1 MSETLPLGLTQSVPP
16 GETASVTTLAALQK
30 QDGRA
35 VVVGELAGGE
45 HLVILAEANA
55 GVGDFANAAGPYAVT
70 DLIRHADACVVGD
83 RRALTDGKG
92 HRALAMFAVAL
103 MNRIAELQKEQG
115 A

>member
-1 MSETLPLGLTQSVPP
+1 MSALEQSVVP
-16 GETASVTTLAALQK
+16 GETASVTALAALQK
-30 QDGRA
+30 ADGRA

-55 GVGDFANAAGPYAVT
+55 GVGDMTNAAGPYAVA

-83 RRALTDGKG
+83 RRALTDSKG

-103 MNRIAELQKEQG
+103 LNRIAELQKEQG
-115 A
+115 T